1 VGFVIKSNKVAV
13 PKARGLTLCRYV
25 SQRPRHLTR
34 FDYVEVS
41 RSEPDPKEVQD
52 LLHKLNEL
60 FAPKAGLN
68 FI

>member
-1 VGFVIKSNKVAV
+1 
-13 PKARGLTLCRYV
+13 LTG
-25 SQRPRHLTR
+25 